1 MQAMLIGRLVVLLAM
16 ANGAPVLAK
25 KLMGNLFAVPLDGGV
40 AFMDGRPLFGTS
52 KTIRGIVLSVA
63 TTSLA
68 APLAGLDWKLGALT
82 ATGAMAGDLFSSFV
96 KRRLDLPPSSM
107 AIGLDQIPESLIPLI
122 LCRLQLPVTALDIA
136 VGVTLF
142 FIGELILSR
151 LLFMAHVREQPF

>member
-25 KLMGNLFAVPLDGGV
+25 KLMGNRFAAPLDGGIR
-40 AFMDGRPLFGTS
+40 FMDGRPLFGSS
-52 KTIRGIVLSVA
+52 KTIRGIVLSVV

-96 KRRLDLPPSSM
+96 KRRLGLPPSSM

-122 LCRLQLPVTALDIA
+122 LCRLQLPVTAFDIA

>member
-1 MQAMLIGRLVVLLAM
+1 MLIGRLVVLLAM

-25 KLMGNLFAVPLDGGV
+25 KLMGNLFAAPLDCGMP
-40 AFMDGRPLFGTS
+40 FMDGRPLFGTS
-52 KTIRGIVLSVA
+52 KTIRGIVLSVV
-63 TTSLA
+63 TTSLG
-68 APLAGLDWKLGALT
+68 APLVGLDWKLGALT
-82 ATGAMAGDLFSSFV
+82 ATGAMVGDLFSSFV
-96 KRRLDLPPSSM
+96 KRRLGLPPSSM

-122 LCRLQLPVTALDIA
+122 LCRLQLSVTAFDIA